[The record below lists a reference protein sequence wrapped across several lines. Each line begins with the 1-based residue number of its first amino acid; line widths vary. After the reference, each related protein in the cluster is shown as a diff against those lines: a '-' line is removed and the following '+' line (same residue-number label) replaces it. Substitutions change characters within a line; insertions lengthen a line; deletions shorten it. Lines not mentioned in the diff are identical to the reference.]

1 MGGTSVL
8 GRALLRRIIYISG
21 GRGTA
26 VLAGRKSPW
35 LAAAAEEL
43 SRRFPGLSVRAVS
56 GGAGSAAEIEELSE
70 RILSYGAPD
79 VFIMALGSP
88 ADEMSAEESSSVLAE
103 KLWVN
108 ASAPVIFLEI
118 FFRRMRE
125 AGGGRMALFG
135 SGAAKS
141 LVASYAEGFS
151 EKARGS
157 GVTLTLIKPGPAD
170 TPLGR
175 AAHPGKAGRL
185 FLADPESVARRA
197 ARAVLLGRRTVY
209 APFWWRPLMA
219 LVRLIPGRL
228 LSLFPE

>member
-1 MGGTSVL
+1 MTSLPSRRTDGQVFVLVGGTSVL

-88 ADEMSAEESSSVLAE
+88 ADEMSAEES
-103 KLWVN
+103 
-108 ASAPVIFLEI
+108 
-118 FFRRMRE
+118 
-125 AGGGRMALFG
+125 
-135 SGAAKS
+135 
-141 LVASYAEGFS
+141 
-151 EKARGS
+151 
-157 GVTLTLIKPGPAD
+157 
-170 TPLGR
+170 
-175 AAHPGKAGRL
+175 
-185 FLADPESVARRA
+185 
-197 ARAVLLGRRTVY
+197 
-209 APFWWRPLMA
+209 
-219 LVRLIPGRL
+219 
-228 LSLFPE
+228 